1 MKYFTNID
9 DIEIQGKSA
18 VTLGKF
24 EGIHRGHQELITKI
38 IKKKN
43 EGFNAVVFTFE
54 KPVGAFL
61 RGTEYKVL
69 LTKEERRERFKALNP
84 DYIVECPMNESIF
97 HMEAESFIEDILV
110 KRLNIKY
117 IAVGTDFRF
126 GYKAKGDYKLLKE
139 FAQKYDYEVEVVEK
153 VLYSGEEIS
162 STRIRKC
169 IEDGDIDSANKMLGF
184 NYPITEQV
192 IHGRKLGRELGMPT
206 ANVLPPKEK
215 LLPPFGV
222 YVSAV
227 EIEGKRYGGITNIG
241 FKPTVTEDRVCL
253 SETFIFDYSGDLYG
267 KRLSFELLIHE
278 RPEQKFSSIDELKMK
293 MHKDILFGRKYIV
306 DNLI

>member
-24 EGIHRGHQELITKI
+24 EGIHRGHKELITKI
-38 IKKKN
+38 VKKKN

-61 RGTEYKVL
+61 RGAEYKVL
-69 LTKEERRERFKALNP
+69 LTKEERREQFKKLNP
-84 DYIVECPMNESIF
+84 DYVVECPMNENIL
-97 HMEAESFIEDILV
+97 HIEAERFIEDILV
-110 KRLNIKY
+110 KKLNIKY
-117 IAVGTDFRF
+117 IVVGTDFRF

-139 FAQKYDYEVEVVEK
+139 FAKKYDYEVEVVEK
-153 VLYSGEEIS
+153 VLYLGEEIS

-169 IEDGDIDSANKMLGF
+169 IEDGDMVSANKMLGF

-206 ANVLPPKEK
+206 ANVHPPKEK

-222 YVSAV
+222 YVSMV
-227 EIEGKRYGGITNIG
+227 EIEGKKYGGITNIG
-241 FKPTVTEDRVCL
+241 CKPTVTEDKVCL

-267 KRLSFELLIHE
+267 KYLSFELLTYE
-278 RPEQKFSSIDELKMK
+278 RAEQKFSSIEELKTK
-293 MHKDILFGRKYIV
+293 MHKDIAFGRKYIV